1 MNNCSNLFVLS
12 AIACKLSECLS
23 ENELGMLAANLN
35 TLGDMLE
42 GIIASTAANQSQLT
56 KIQKNT
62 CKN

>member
-23 ENELGMLAANLN
+23 DDELGVLATDLN
-35 TLGDMLE
+35 TLGDMLQ
-42 GIIASTAANQSQLT
+42 GIIANNAVNKNQLT

-62 CKN
+62 CQN